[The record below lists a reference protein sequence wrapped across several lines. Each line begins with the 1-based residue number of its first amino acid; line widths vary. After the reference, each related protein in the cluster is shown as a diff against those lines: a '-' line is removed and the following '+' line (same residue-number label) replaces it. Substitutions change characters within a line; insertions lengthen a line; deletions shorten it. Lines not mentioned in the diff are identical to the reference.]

1 LQIFFALDQIAS
13 YSRAHTNA
21 NSPACY
27 ATRSR
32 LAPALSLP
40 PSSADPDARKQRPV
54 LNRDLWEITSVNDS
68 IVHVTD
74 DSFEDEVLKSAEP
87 VLVDYWADWCGPCK
101 MIAPVL
107 DEIAGEYAG
116 RIKVAKLN
124 IDENPNTPPRY
135 GIRGIP
141 TLMLFREGE
150 VEATKV
156 GAVSKSQ
163 LTAFIDSN
171 L

>member
-1 LQIFFALDQIAS
+1 VS
-13 YSRAHTNA
+13 
-21 NSPACY
+21 
-27 ATRSR
+27 
-32 LAPALSLP
+32 
-40 PSSADPDARKQRPV
+40 
-54 LNRDLWEITSVNDS
+54 DS

-74 DSFEDEVLKSAEP
+74 DSFEDEVLKSPQP

-107 DEIAGEYAG
+107 DEIAKDYAG
-116 RIKVAKLN
+116 RLKVAKLN
-124 IDENPNTPPRY
+124 IDENQATPPRY

-141 TLMLFREGE
+141 TLMLFRKGE
-150 VEATKV
+150 VEATKI

>member
-1 LQIFFALDQIAS
+1 VS
-13 YSRAHTNA
+13 
-21 NSPACY
+21 
-27 ATRSR
+27 
-32 LAPALSLP
+32 
-40 PSSADPDARKQRPV
+40 
-54 LNRDLWEITSVNDS
+54 DS
-68 IVHVTD
+68 ILHVTD
-74 DSFEDEVLKSAEP
+74 DSFEQEVLKSPEP

-107 DEIAGEYAG
+107 EQIASEYTG
-116 RIKVAKLN
+116 RIRVAKLN

-141 TLMLFREGE
+141 TLMLFRDGE